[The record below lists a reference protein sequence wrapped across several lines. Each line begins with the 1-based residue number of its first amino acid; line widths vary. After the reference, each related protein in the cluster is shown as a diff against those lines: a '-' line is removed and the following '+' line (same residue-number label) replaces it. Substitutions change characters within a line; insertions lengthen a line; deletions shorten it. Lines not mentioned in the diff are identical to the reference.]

1 MSFKLLKKS
10 KKSQAR
16 LGKLKTAHGI
26 LKTPFFMPIATK
38 GAVKNLTAFDV
49 KKLGSPILLSNTY
62 HLYLTPGTEVLKAAG
77 GLHRFMDWRG
87 AILTDSGGF
96 QVFSLANPKDIS

>member
-1 MSFKLLKKS
+1 MFKLIKKS

-16 LGKLKTAHGI
+16 LGILKTAHGT

-38 GAVKNLTAFDV
+38 AAVKNLTTDEIREL
-49 KKLGSPILLSNTY
+49 KSPIILSNTY
-62 HLYLTPGTEVLKAAG
+62 HLYLTPGMEVMKKAG
-77 GLHRFMDWRG
+77 GLHKFMDWRG

-96 QVFSLANPKDIS
+96 